1 MVRSNTTNQHA
12 TARRV
17 VGIFFPQRP
26 ILKMDTHAYTAG
38 VVRKIV
44 VANSHVKSHE
54 VAAEML
60 RSVGDIAI
68 SGRHVNSISE
78 EIGAEL
84 EAQRDQATED
94 YVHHRR
100 QPPQEAPEIAVI
112 GLDGGR
118 VMTRAAGQGPGVHD
132 EQWKEDKVACLLSM
146 KGQTFAEDPHPEPPR
161 CFMDA
166 PEVDKLVREIQSH
179 HGPRLEDELPQL
191 AELGLGKKEALANP
205 ASAADRRGLTA
216 EEPEKLW
223 PPKRTKDA
231 RSCVATMQDCHGFGK
246 MVAAEAYRR
255 GFFAAKRRALLGDGS
270 AWIWAQQEKWFPTF
284 TPITDFLHV
293 LTYLYVTATA
303 SASSVTERWQL
314 YVGWMRDSWQGRVG
328 EVIQDLQTRLEALG
342 PYPGTSKPPP
352 TDPRAVLQRTIT
364 YLSNNQSRMN
374 YPEYRKQGLPVNS
387 SMVESLIKEVNYRVK
402 GTEKFWNRP
411 NGIEAILQNRAGVL
425 SDDNRLVNHIKNRPG
440 SPFRRYIKT
449 KKTRRAAKTA

>member
-1 MVRSNTTNQHA
+1 V
-12 TARRV
+12 
-17 VGIFFPQRP
+17 
-26 ILKMDTHAYTAG
+26 L
-38 VVRKIV
+38 
-44 VANSHVKSHE
+44 ANAQVKSHE
-54 VAAEML
+54 AAAEVL
-60 RSVGDIAI
+60 RSIGDIAI

-78 EIGAEL
+78 EIGAEQA
-84 EAQRDQATED
+84 AQRDQATED

-100 QPPQEAPEIAVI
+100 QAPQESPEIAVI

-118 VMTRAAGQGPGVHD
+118 VMTRATDQGPGVHD

-161 CFMDA
+161 CFLDA
-166 PEVDKLVREIQSH
+166 PKVDELVRDIQSQ

-191 AELGLGKKEALANP
+191 AELRLGKEAVPPNLA
-205 ASAADRRGLTA
+205 ATGDRSRPTA
-216 EEPEKLW
+216 KEPEQPW
-223 PPKRTKDA
+223 PPKRAKNPRT
-231 RSCVATMQDCHGFGK
+231 CVATMQDCHGFGK

-255 GFFAAKRRALLGDGS
+255 GFYDAGHRALLGDGS

-284 TPITDFLHV
+284 TPITDFVHALS
-293 LTYLYVTATA
+293 YLYVTATA
-303 SASSVTERWQL
+303 EASTVTERWQL
-314 YVGWMRDSWQGRVG
+314 YVGWMRDCWQGRVG
-328 EVIQDLQTRLEALG
+328 QVIQDLQTRLEALG

-364 YLSNNQSRMN
+364 YLSNNQTRMN

-411 NGIEAILQNRAGVL
+411 DGIEAILQNRSGVL
-425 SDDNRLVNHIKNRPG
+425 SDDNRLIEYIKNRPG
-440 SPFRRYIKT
+440 CAFRRY
-449 KKTRRAAKTA
+449 KKKKAGKAA